1 MNRIN
6 FGDFFMGQKPS
17 TSSRSNLCPSA
28 SNVNVD
34 ESAVLW
40 RKARDSN
47 CQDGYQL
54 CWMSCLPIDS
64 SCPIDQQVYFC
75 CLISFM
81 FGKLRQITQRRLAIR
96 KKLNNRVV
104 LTLVF
109 DHFWTRLVFVLR
121 VNTILGFQNRAL
133 TQLRAQTF
141 KIRLE
146 LK

>member
-1 MNRIN
+1 
-6 FGDFFMGQKPS
+6 MGHKPS

-28 SNVNVD
+28 SNGNMD

-40 RKARDSN
+40 RKARDDH
-47 CQDGYQL
+47 CGEGYQY

-81 FGKLRQITQRRLAIR
+81 SGKLRRITRPRLAIQ
-96 KKLNNRVV
+96 KKLDNRVV

-109 DHFWTRLVFVLR
+109 DHFPSGLVFMLR
-121 VNTILGFQNRAL
+121 VNTILGFQSQAL
-133 TQLRAQTF
+133 T
-141 KIRLE
+141 
-146 LK
+146 